1 MFLNHMKDKLPHAN
15 GTVVKLPAIEV
26 FDLGKKLRCM
36 LLVRFKEPGFW
47 ELFDTD
53 LKVKEYLK
61 DPSKF
66 AVVAALIVAL
76 YLKLIIVHCFLD
88 STAS

>member
-1 MFLNHMKDKLPHAN
+1 
-15 GTVVKLPAIEV
+15 
-26 FDLGKKLRCM
+26 M

-47 ELFDTD
+47 ELFADTD

-76 YLKLIIVHCFLD
+76 YLKLILVHCFLD